1 MRESLNLAQIRQRQL
16 EMLDIFDDF
25 CTTRGIKY
33 SLSGGS
39 LLGAVRHKGFI
50 PWDDDVDLMMP
61 RPEYERFLASFNKEN
76 VDIKAINYRVDPD
89 FPRPF
94 TKITDLGTRIAARN
108 GINKYGIFLD
118 LFPVDGQPDN
128 EEETSE
134 YVAEYERLNRLFYKK
149 TPLYR
154 MSDNLLVKIK
164 SAIRGPFFPPRE
176 ETMSKIKSLLQRYPF
191 GSTGFAGA
199 IMGGSKMGTHVPDRV
214 FKEFTRME
222 FEGRSISC
230 IKDYD
235 TYLTRMY
242 GDYMTPPPPRK
253 QKTNHFA
260 AVYRV

>member
-61 RPEYERFLASFNKEN
+61 RPEYERFLASFNKETA
-76 VDIKAINYRVDPD
+76 DIKAINYRVDPD

-118 LFPVDGQPDN
+118 LFPIDGQPDN

-164 SAIRGPFFPPRE
+164 SV
-176 ETMSKIKSLLQRYPF
+176 

>member
-1 MRESLNLAQIRQRQL
+1 MKEVLDLAQVRQRQL
-16 EMLDIFDDF
+16 EMLDVFSDF
-25 CTTRGIKY
+25 CSSEGISY

-61 RPEYERFLASFNKEN
+61 RPDYERFLASFNGHSD
-76 VDIKAINYRVDPD
+76 DIKALNYRVDPD

-94 TKITDLGTRIAARN
+94 TKITDLHTKIVARN
-108 GINKYGIFLD
+108 GISKYGIFLD
-118 LFPVDGQPDN
+118 LFPIDGQPDS
-128 EEETSE
+128 EEETAK

-154 MSDNLLVKIK
+154 MSDNLFVRVK

-176 ETMSKIKSLLQRYPF
+176 KTMDQIKSLLEKYPF

-199 IMGGSKMGTHVPDRV
+199 IMGGSKMGTHVPDSV
-214 FKEFTRME
+214 FKEFTSME

-242 GDYMTPPPPRK
+242 GDYMTPPPPRE
-253 QKTNHFA
+253 QKTNHFGT
-260 AVYRV
+260 VFRI